1 MLLKPSNSVSPGS
14 RVRCPQCR
22 TVFTTPETVAGPPD
36 GRDAPSRE
44 GASWPP
50 EREDDRPR
58 SSRGRGGESYDD
70 DDRRWSSR
78 GRVGDREDDY
88 DDRPRR
94 RRSRGGIPTLVW
106 ILGGVGLLLLVGCG
120 LIAFLVARLA
130 NPEWKD
136 FNSPEGSFTATYPGS
151 PKKKSEVDALG
162 NTTTMYFVEA
172 DWGNIAYF
180 VGFTD
185 IPGAGIVPDPNTL
198 LDAAASV
205 ITTVRSKK
213 PIRIDGHPGIEVD
226 GEMMHSGTRMDVTN
240 RIYLVGSRMYQVMV
254 VRAKSHQRPADFTKF
269 LDSFRLTGGVR
280 AGPR

>member
-1 MLLKPSNSVSPGS
+1 MASQFRCPTCEMLLKPSNFVSPGS

-22 TVFTTPETVAGPPD
+22 TVFTTPETEEAGPSD
-36 GRDAPSRE
+36 WRAAPSRE
-44 GASWPP
+44 GASWPA
-50 EREDDRPR
+50 EQE
-58 SSRGRGGESYDD
+58 D
-70 DDRRWSSR
+70 DDRLRSPRAR
-78 GRVGDREDDY
+78 GGDRDDYY
-88 DDRPRR
+88 DDRPPR

-106 ILGGVGLLLLVGCG
+106 ILGGVGLMLLLGCG
-120 LIAFLVARLA
+120 LIAFLVSRLA
-130 NPEWKD
+130 NPEWQD

-162 NTTTMYFVEA
+162 NTTTMFFVEA
-172 DWGNIAYF
+172 DWGHIAYF
-180 VGFTD
+180 VGYTD
-185 IPGAGIVPDPNTL
+185 IPGAGIVPDPGTV

-205 ITTVRSKK
+205 ITTVKSKK
-213 PIRIDGHPGIEVD
+213 PIRIDGHPGLEVD

-254 VRAKSHQRPADFTKF
+254 VRERSHQRPADFAKF